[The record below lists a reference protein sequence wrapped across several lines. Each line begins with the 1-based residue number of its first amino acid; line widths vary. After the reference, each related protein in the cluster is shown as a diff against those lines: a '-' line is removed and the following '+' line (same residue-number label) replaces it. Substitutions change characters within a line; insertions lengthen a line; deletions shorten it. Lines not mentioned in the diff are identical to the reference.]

1 VLVDPSYRARGS
13 SGAHARHSRS
23 EAPGPVQEAPSL
35 RSPRSAGRHLTRSV
49 RCASARTPG
58 IIDYDDHFF
67 FAAWVLQAIFGVAHS
82 ISSQL
87 RRPDPGSVRYSKRT
101 STRRRGRRSRFKKKF
116 AHTCSTM
123 PGVGVLGLQLGPLPA
138 SLIIAVS
145 MARAAVRASARTP
158 SPGV

>member
-1 VLVDPSYRARGS
+1 MTRPPVDLGLGGSGRRRRGGLVLVDPSYRARGS

-101 STRRRGRRSRFKKKF
+101 STRRMGGGRGSRRSSPPAAPCPGWACSGFSS
-116 AHTCSTM
+116 AHFR
-123 PGVGVLGLQLGPLPA
+123 P
-138 SLIIAVS
+138 
-145 MARAAVRASARTP
+145 R
-158 SPGV
+158 